1 MATIDKGIIVDYL
14 ESAYNQTRDEMLD
27 VSFIP
32 KNEKRKA
39 YEMGRHDAIGEI
51 LADVKN
57 MGEFDPNDVINDAFK
72 KCMEQIDS
80 DHGIYKLSESVV
92 KEMSERMEQL
102 FINEF
107 NKANK
112 KIEELEKQNKLLEI
126 ENNRLKVEIDLL
138 TKGKTLNEIK
148 KEIR

>member
-1 MATIDKGIIVDYL
+1 MATKIDKGIMLDFL
-14 ESAYNQTRDEMLD
+14 ESAYNQTRDELLD
-27 VSFIP
+27 VSFAP
-32 KNEKRKA
+32 KSETRKA
-39 YEMGRHDAIGEI
+39 YEIGRHDAIGEI
-51 LADVKN
+51 IAEVRT
-57 MGEFDPNDVINDAFK
+57 MGEDDPIEK
-72 KCMEQIDS
+72 MEKIWQ
-80 DHGIYKLSESVV
+80 ESVSNIQNKSEV
-92 KEMSERMEQL
+92 KELSERMEQL

-148 KEIR
+148 KETRGK